1 MLLDTFSVK
10 ELESKQW
17 EDIEVSYLNESFE
30 GETLSIYRK
39 EKEDGYY
46 FSIKKEDGKVVLM
59 AFFK

>member
-17 EDIEVSYLNESFE
+17 KDIEVSYLNESFE

-39 EKEDGYY
+39 ECEDGYC